1 MNTMIHRE
9 KISEKTLP
17 AKEKLFSELNNA
29 EISVSAYSH
38 TQRVRNSLL

>member
-9 KISEKTLP
+9 KFSEKTLP
-17 AKEKLFSELNNA
+17 AKEKLFSELNNE

-38 TQRVRNSLL
+38 TQRVWNSLL